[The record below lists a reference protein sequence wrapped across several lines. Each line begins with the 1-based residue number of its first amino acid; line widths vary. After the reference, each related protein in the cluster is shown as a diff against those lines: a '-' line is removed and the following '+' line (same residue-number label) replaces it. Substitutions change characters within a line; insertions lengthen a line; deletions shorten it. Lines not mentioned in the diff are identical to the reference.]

1 MDCQEKNV
9 FFIKKFA
16 KRGFFFYNYTM
27 EIEQINQYVGA
38 KIKEYRKNY
47 GLKQDELAKKIGVGK
62 TTISNYEVG
71 LRSPKKPQM
80 IRLAEV
86 FGVSID
92 DFFPKEESDIQQ
104 IYPIIDE
111 TVETMKQ
118 LEERRQ
124 KIVLDTAS
132 SQLKEQ
138 TAVKR
143 EKQIL
148 PFKKMQLDKINNM
161 VAYDHDQEGMAP
173 IIGEIAAGT
182 PIFSEQ
188 NFEGMRPVY
197 GKYAGR
203 DDVFWLHVKGDSME
217 SEIHDGS
224 FALILLSPDIDDGA
238 IGAVR
243 FTDDNSATLKCVH
256 YEYDDAGYIKR
267 IRLEPLNPKYPIQYA
282 DESNP
287 AEIAGRLVKVEQDY

>member
-1 MDCQEKNV
+1 MKTDTSNRLKQIMSERNLKQVDILNLSNPYQKKYR
-9 FFIKKFA
+9 IKLSKS
-16 KRGFFFYNYTM
+16 TLS
-27 EIEQINQYVGA
+27 QYVNGVQSPDQHR
-38 KIKEYRKNY
+38 IF
-47 GLKQDELAKKIGVGK
+47 LLAK
-62 TTISNYEVG
+62 T
-71 LRSPKKPQM
+71 L
-80 IRLAEV
+80 
-86 FGVSID
+86 GVSEAWLMGFDVPMIESER
-92 DFFPKEESDIQQ
+92 PKPPTPIVEEITKVSS
-104 IYPIIDE
+104 
-111 TVETMKQ
+111 Q
-118 LEERRQ
+118 LEEPRQ
-124 KIVLDTAS
+124 QVVLDTAT

-138 TAVKR
+138 KAVKR
-143 EKQIL
+143 EKKML
-148 PFKKMQLDKINNM
+148 PFKKMQLDKINNL
-161 VAYDHDQEGMAP
+161 VPYDHDQEGFAP
-173 IIGEIAAGT
+173 VIGEIAAGT

-256 YEYDDAGYIKR
+256 YEYDVAGYVKR

>member
-1 MDCQEKNV
+1 MAENLQRYMNK
-9 FFIKKFA
+9 
-16 KRGFFFYNYTM
+16 
-27 EIEQINQYVGA
+27 
-38 KIKEYRKNY
+38 Y
-47 GLKQDELAKKIGVGK
+47 GLDRNDIAEIADVSYFTVTAWLKARTYPRIDKI
-62 TTISNYEVG
+62 E
-71 LRSPKKPQM
+71 
-80 IRLAEV
+80 RLANHWNISKADLVEPESERPQPPTPIV
-86 FGVSID
+86 
-92 DFFPKEESDIQQ
+92 EEITKISS
-104 IYPIIDE
+104 
-111 TVETMKQ
+111 Q
-118 LEERRQ
+118 LEEPRQ

-138 TAVKR
+138 NAIKR
-143 EKQIL
+143 EKQML
-148 PFKKMQLDKINNM
+148 PFKKAQLDKINNL
-161 VAYDHDQEGMAP
+161 VPYDQEQEGFAP
-173 IIGEIAAGT
+173 VIGEIAAGT

-256 YEYDDAGYIKR
+256 YEYDEAGYVKR

>member
-1 MDCQEKNV
+1 MDNFPKT
-9 FFIKKFA
+9 IKKL
-16 KRGFFFYNYTM
+16 RDS
-27 EIEQINQYVGA
+27 
-38 KIKEYRKNY
+38 KNITQ
-47 GLKQDELAKKIGVGK
+47 KELANLLGMKTY
-62 TTISNYEVG
+62 TTITKWESGEN
-71 LRSPKKPQM
+71 
-80 IRLAEV
+80 
-86 FGVSID
+86 
-92 DFFPKEESDIQQ
+92 FPKGKDIKKLSEIFSVSSDYILGLTN
-104 IYPIIDE
+104 E
-111 TVETMKQ
+111 TGSKITKITSQ
-118 LEERRQ
+118 LEEPRQ

-148 PFKKMQLDKINNM
+148 PFKKMQLEKINNI
-161 VAYDHDQEGMAP
+161 VAYDHNQEGMAP

-224 FALILLSPDIDDGA
+224 FALIMLSPDIDDGA

-243 FTDDNSATLKCVH
+243 FTEDNSATLKCVH
-256 YEYDDAGYIKR
+256 YEYDEAGYVKR

>member
-1 MDCQEKNV
+1 MEK
-9 FFIKKFA
+9 ITFA
-16 KRGFFFYNYTM
+16 ERL
-27 EIEQINQYVGA
+27 
-38 KIKEYRKNY
+38 KEARKNAKLTQQQLADIVGRTKSAVSRWESGENTPQLFDLVKIENAVGVSGKVLMY
-47 GLKQDELAKKIGVGK
+47 GTDKIEP
-62 TTISNYEVG
+62 TT
-71 LRSPKKPQM
+71 
-80 IRLAEV
+80 LAEINT
-86 FGVSID
+86 VS
-92 DFFPKEESDIQQ
+92 S
-104 IYPIIDE
+104 
-111 TVETMKQ
+111 Q
-118 LEERRQ
+118 LEEERQ
-124 KIVLDTAS
+124 KVVLNTAN

-138 TAVKR
+138 KAVKR
-143 EKQIL
+143 EKQML
-148 PFKKMQLDKINNM
+148 PFKKMQLDKINNL
-161 VAYDHDQEGMAP
+161 VPYDHDQEGFAP
-173 IIGEIAAGT
+173 VIGEIAAGT